1 MQEPSNFLQ
10 TAFLLWS
17 VVTILWS
24 TWVGWRK
31 GVVRAAL
38 SLGGMFAGAFIGMA
52 VAAIVPTLLL
62 GVIAGLVVGIGV
74 WVGVV
79 LLGAVVFKRTEHQ
92 RSVVLKVLYGGGGA
106 LVGCFLGVTIVWG
119 GLFFVR
125 GLGAFAEPR
134 FGDVAKYYG
143 VPEPSG
149 FEGWMVRIKHSLEDG
164 AMGSTWAS
172 FDPMPESTYRVM
184 GKLGRLA
191 SDPSAVKKLMDQ
203 PEIQEITGDAEF
215 SDLAANSSVGAAAR
229 SGDLSAVLLNKQLIA
244 AARDPDLIAKLKKI
258 ELEPLLD
265 RALGITPDP
274 PVEP

>member
-1 MQEPSNFLQ
+1 MTEGSPVWQYVFLVW
-10 TAFLLWS
+10 AI
-17 VVTILWS
+17 VTIVWS

-38 SLGGMFAGAFIGMA
+38 SLGGMFAGAFLGMA
-52 VAAIVPTLLL
+52 VAAVVPTLLL
-62 GVIAGLVVGIGV
+62 GMIVGLIVGIGV

-79 LLGAVVFKRTEHQ
+79 FLGALLFKRTEHQ
-92 RSVVLKVLYGGGGA
+92 RSFAVKFFYGGGGA

-143 VPEPSG
+143 VPEPG
-149 FEGWMVRIKHSLEDG
+149 AFEGLMVRIKHSLEDG
-164 AMGSTWAS
+164 AMGGAWAS

-184 GKLGRLA
+184 DKLGRLA
-191 SDPSAVKKLMDQ
+191 SDPSAVKRLMDQ
-203 PEIQEITGDAEF
+203 PEIQNITGDAEF
-215 SDLAANSSVGAAAR
+215 ADLAASPSVGAAAR
-229 SGDLSAVLLNKQLIA
+229 SGDVSAVLLNKQLIA
-244 AARDPDLIAKLKKI
+244 AAQDPDLIAKLKKI

-265 RALGITPDP
+265 RVLGIEPDP